1 MARKSFTRDEALS
14 LLAATPVRI
23 GAAIAGIPP
32 AQLRARPAADEWSAN
47 EVLAHVRSCADVWG
61 KCIVTMLEQDAPTLR
76 AINPRSWIKRTNYL
90 DLEFEPSF
98 RAYTAQR
105 ADLLAR
111 LQPLP
116 PEAWSRGA
124 SVTGAG
130 AVLQRDVLFYAQWLA
145 RHEQPHITQIER
157 AVPGYTRRT
166 RSRDDSF
173 YKE

>member
-1 MARKSFTRDEALS
+1 VARKSFTREETLR
-14 LLAATPVRI
+14 LLAATPERI
-23 GAAIAGIPP
+23 SAVTSNIPP

-47 EVLAHVRSCADVWG
+47 EILGHLRSCADVWG

-76 AINPRSWIKRTNYL
+76 AINPRSWIKRTDYL

-98 RAYTAQR
+98 RAYAAQR

-111 LQPLP
+111 LQPLA

-124 SVTGAG
+124 TITGAG
-130 AVLQRDVLFYAQWLA
+130 AVLQRDVLVYAQWLA

-157 AVPGYTRRT
+157 AVTSPR
-166 RSRDDSF
+166 
-173 YKE
+173 